1 MLDLITADAN
11 LPFVVALGLVL
22 ALALLEGVGLLL
34 GAGLSGML
42 DHLVPDSLLPEV
54 DLDVDAP
61 DLGSPGPVSALLGWL
76 YVGRVP
82 MLIILILGLTCF
94 GIVGLILQSAAEAV
108 LTRPLPAWLA
118 SLPALLL
125 ALPLIRISARGM
137 ARLMPSDETEAV
149 SPDSFVGRIAVITLG
164 TARPGSSAEA
174 RVKDRYGQSHYIRV
188 EPDGDAALDQGSEV
202 LLVQQRGNVFLAIAN
217 PNPVLSGSR

>member
-34 GAGLSGML
+34 GAGLSGLL
-42 DHLVPDSLLPEV
+42 DHLVPDSLLPDL
-54 DLDVDAP
+54 DLDVP
-61 DLGSPGPVSALLGWL
+61 DVATPGPVSALLGWL

-82 MLIILILGLTCF
+82 MLVILILGLAFF
-94 GIVGLILQSAAEAV
+94 GIAGLMLQSAAEAL

-118 SLPALLL
+118 SLPALLM
-125 ALPLIRISARGM
+125 ALPLIRLSARGL
-137 ARLMPSDETEAV
+137 ARMIPSDETEAV

-174 RVKDRYGQSHYIRV
+174 RVKDRYGHSHYIRV
-188 EPDGDAALDQGSEV
+188 EPDGDAALAQGSEV
-202 LLVQQRGNVFLAIAN
+202 LLIRRRGNVFLAIDN
-217 PNPVLSGSR
+217 PSPVLGRED

>member
-1 MLDLITADAN
+1 MFDLITADAN

-34 GAGLSGML
+34 GAGLSGLL
-42 DHLVPDSLLPEV
+42 DHLVPDSLLP
-54 DLDVDAP
+54 DVDIDTP
-61 DLGSPGPVSALLGWL
+61 DLTTPGPVSALLGWL

-82 MLIILILGLTCF
+82 MLVILILGLAYF
-94 GIVGLILQSAAEAV
+94 GIAGLIVQSAAETL
-108 LTRPLPAWLA
+108 LTAPLPAWLA
-118 SLPALLL
+118 SMPAVLL
-125 ALPLIRISARGM
+125 ALPLIRVSARGL
-137 ARLMPSDETEAV
+137 ARLVPSDETEAV

-188 EPDGDAALDQGSEV
+188 EPDGDGTLSQGSAV
-202 LLVQQRGNVFLAIAN
+202 LLVRQRGHVFLAIDN
-217 PNPVLSGSR
+217 PSSALSDG